1 MPTLHTRSLHCLL
14 INEASPLGHCR
25 GEGHPTLWSSGV
37 LRGAPERGLRQ
48 LRAKRAHLR
57 VAGSVANAV
66 RFHCRHTRTRRR
78 SGPWRA
84 ASPSFPRTCTPRAP
98 WRPTAAPPRSRRP
111 RTGASPCARPEQRH
125 ALCAIPVSHTQVQA
139 FSNPV
144 CRQSRPSASAQ
155 D

>member
-1 MPTLHTRSLHCLL
+1 MPTPRTRSLGYLL
-14 INEASPLGHCR
+14 IDEASPLGHCG
-25 GEGHPTLWSSGV
+25 GEGHPALWASGV

-48 LRAKRAHLR
+48 LRAERAHLR
-57 VAGSVANAV
+57 VARSVANAV
-66 RFHCRHTRTRRR
+66 RFHCRHRRTRRR

-98 WRPTAAPPRSRRP
+98 WRPTAAQRSQSP
-111 RTGASPCARPEQRH
+111 RTGASPRARPERRH
-125 ALCAIPVSHTQVQA
+125 TPCAIPVSHTQVQA

-144 CRQSRPSASAQ
+144 CRQSRPSASAR